1 MKLFIQAAIGS
12 IAIHVIYFLGIVL
25 IGYIKTINY
34 TPDIEGSLESV
45 DTLQNEVA
53 FGVTGSPFF
62 FIFTFIGM
70 TFFCEMVIVLYRK
83 VKRAQG

>member
-12 IAIHVIYFLGIVL
+12 IAIHVIYFGGIL
-25 IGYIKTINY
+25 LTGYIKTMNY
-34 TPDIEGSLESV
+34 TPDIEGSWESV

-62 FIFTFIGM
+62 FLFTFIGM
-70 TFFCEMVIVLYRK
+70 TVFCEVVIVLYRK
-83 VKRAQG
+83 GKRAQG

>member
-1 MKLFIQAAIGS
+1 MKLFMQAAAWS
-12 IAIHVIYFLGIVL
+12 IALHIIYFLSMFG

-34 TPDIEGSLESV
+34 TPDIEGSWESV

-53 FGVTGSPFF
+53 FGMTGSPFF